1 MTLLTGGCL
10 CGAVR
15 YESGMPRE
23 AATVC
28 HCRSCQRASG
38 ASAVAWYSVGAGAL
52 VATTGAI
59 TERQSSAGRWRGYC
73 GQCHSPLTYRS
84 EERPGEIDVTVV
96 SLDRPE
102 LLPPAD
108 HIFMSDAIAWDVP
121 ADGLPRFSGTRSAS
135 IKPSA

>member
-1 MTLLTGGCL
+1 
-10 CGAVR
+10 
-15 YESGMPRE
+15 
-23 AATVC
+23 
-28 HCRSCQRASG
+28 
-38 ASAVAWYSVGAGAL
+38 
-52 VATTGAI
+52 
-59 TERQSSAGRWRGYC
+59 
-73 GQCHSPLTYRS
+73 LTYRS